1 MKRKILVSMA
11 ILLGMCA
18 TLLAQTPQE
27 LLSQALVQERGAGNL
42 EGAIELFKR
51 VAMESSSDRS
61 LAVQALMGAARSYQ
75 KLGQTEQSKSLYE
88 EVVRS
93 YADQKEQAAMARQYM
108 ADTGTIQGRVLRA
121 GTGEPVPE
129 AKVAL
134 SGGPVDPAAFAALQ
148 AFFKGRGV
156 DISFPP
162 NGVIDE
168 KYIQGVADAGAA
180 KAVSFGNP
188 AVQNAIAQ
196 FESVNDSRFHAT
208 ADNLG
213 NFTIRNVLPGKYS
226 ISSEREGYFP
236 ASKDSPAANE
246 ATVAAGRTAV
256 VEMSMTRGATISGRV
271 TDGAGQPLANTTVI
285 AYSVVYRGGFP
296 LLVPAV
302 AKTTD
307 DKGEYRLAWL
317 TAGEYLIAVKPDVS
331 PEIAMSTSTGGVPPV
346 DGGLPS
352 PKTYY
357 PGTTE
362 AANAIPVFVRGESP
376 ISGIDIQARK
386 VETFHVKGTI
396 RSHVPRATTYIT
408 GNFSIAARNT
418 NVPGDPSATVMD
430 ARMDRVGDDYAGDFD
445 IKGVPTG
452 SYNLS
457 TWVREQNPDGG
468 SQFAFALANVDV
480 NNHDV
485 TGLVLDI
492 YPTVRVNGTVV
503 VNGTAPGPVQ
513 ARISLLVD
521 STNARGGVYQG
532 LSQRAVLADSQ
543 TGAFMIPAVQA
554 GHFHALVGAGLS
566 PDYYLADIRQGG
578 VSVFDSGFDVGK
590 ESPLPIQV
598 IINSGARTVEGT
610 VKDSRGKPVAGAT
623 AVLVPPQ
630 ERRHNRALYFTAKS
644 DAMGHFKIQGVA
656 PGNYS
661 LFSWQD
667 MPDGA
672 YFNDRFVSRN
682 EEAGRKVNVVQASTT
697 GADIT
702 MIPPVGR

>member
-1 MKRKILVSMA
+1 MKRKIMVSMM

-75 KLGQTEQSKSLYE
+75 KLGQTEQSKGLYE
-88 EVVRS
+88 EVIRS
-93 YADQKEQAAMARQYM
+93 YADQKEQVAMARQYM
-108 ADTGTIQGRVLRA
+108 ADTGTLQGRVLRA

-129 AKVAL
+129 AKVSL
-134 SGGPVDPAAFAALQ
+134 SGGPVDPAAFADLQ
-148 AFFKGRGV
+148 AFFKSRRV

-162 NGVIDE
+162 SGVIDE
-168 KYIQGVADAGAA
+168 KYIQGVADAAA
-180 KAVSFGNP
+180 AQGVSFGNP
-188 AVQNAIAQ
+188 GVQTAIAR
-196 FESVNDSRFHAT
+196 FESRNDSRFHTT
-208 ADNLG
+208 ADALG

-236 ASKDSPAANE
+236 AEKDSPTVNE
-246 ATVAAGRTAV
+246 TTVAPGKTAV
-256 VEMSMTRGATISGRV
+256 IEVAMTRGATISGRI
-271 TDGAGQPLANTTVI
+271 TDGSGQPLVSTTVV

-296 LLVPAV
+296 VLVPAV
-302 AKTTD
+302 AKTSD

-331 PEIAMSTSTGGVPPV
+331 PEIAMITSTSGVPPV
-346 DGGLPS
+346 DGGLPA
-352 PKTYY
+352 PKTFY

-362 AANAIPVFVRGESP
+362 AANAIPVFVRGDSP

-386 VETFHVKGTI
+386 IETFHVKGTI
-396 RSHVPRATTYIT
+396 RSHVPRATSFII
-408 GNFSIAARNT
+408 GNFSMASRNT
-418 NVPGDPSATVMD
+418 SVPADPSATIMN
-430 ARMDRVGDDYAGDFD
+430 ARMDRVGDDFVGEFD
-445 IKGVPTG
+445 IKGVPAG

-457 TWVREQNPDGG
+457 AWVMEQNPDGG
-468 SQFAFALANVDV
+468 SQLTFALTNVDV
-480 NNHDV
+480 NNQDV
-485 TGLVLDI
+485 AGLVIDI

-521 STNARGGVYQG
+521 STNAKGGVYQG

-543 TGAFMIPAVQA
+543 SGAFMIPAVQT
-554 GHFHALVGAGLS
+554 GHFHALVGAGLP
-566 PDYYLADIRQGG
+566 PDYYLADIRQAG

-590 ESPLPIQV
+590 ESPSPIQ
-598 IINSGARTVEGT
+598 IIISSGARTVEGT

-630 ERRHNRALYFTAKS
+630 ERRHNRAMYFTAKS

-702 MIPPVGR
+702 MIPPLGR